1 MTQLGRGSRNASN
14 AQRLGLHISRART
27 ESAGLLST
35 GLCFLAASGAW
46 GQISSAEAVTGE
58 LIEARQEAPRS
69 WMARLIDVMD
79 LQPGM
84 TAADIGAG
92 EGRWAARMAR
102 HVGPEG
108 QVFATEIVER
118 LLGEIRRTADELS
131 VDNVVPVLGSET
143 DASLPPG
150 CCDRILARLSY
161 HEFGYPDE
169 MGATMFEA
177 LKPGGLLVIIE
188 NSGGHAHAIAPRVVI
203 PQLSAAGFEFIHQ
216 VDGWDGRSTR
226 YLQLYRKR

>member
-1 MTQLGRGSRNASN
+1 MRYLPSSDGAGV
-14 AQRLGLHISRART
+14 RLRVFVAVLLLSLL
-27 ESAGLLST
+27 SAG
-35 GLCFLAASGAW
+35 A
-46 GQISSAEAVTGE
+46 QVSSAEAPSREVPEG
-58 LIEARQEAPRS
+58 LQDAPEAQQEAPRS
-69 WMARLIDVMD
+69 WMGRLIEVMD

-102 HVGPEG
+102 HVGSEG

-118 LLGEIRRTADELS
+118 LLGEIRRTAAALG

-150 CCDRILARLSY
+150 CCDRILTRLSY
-161 HEFGYPDE
+161 HEFRYKE
-169 MGATMFEA
+169 AMLATMFEA
-177 LKPGGLLVIIE
+177 LKPGGVLVIIE
-188 NSGGHAHAIAPRVVI
+188 NSGEHAHSIAPRYVI
-203 PQLSAAGFEFIHQ
+203 PQVSAAGFEFIRQ